1 MNPLINKI
9 ILYAKL
15 IRVTNWLKNIF
26 VFVPIVFSRHLFDSN
41 YLIKVI
47 VAFITFSLAASLIYV
62 FNDIVDIEKDKIH
75 PLKKFR
81 PLANGLMSK
90 SEAWMAFTILFFIT
104 SLLCTLIR
112 SEFVIVIFLYFLIN
126 IFYSLYLK
134 NIVIVDVFCI
144 SAGFMLRV
152 IGGALI
158 ISVYISKWLILTTL
172 FLSLFL
178 AIMKRRVEFMS
189 YQKIV
194 EQREVLNQYS
204 LSFIDQMVSI
214 TAAGVVISYALYTV
228 ASRTVLEFGTER
240 LIYTS
245 IFVLFGIF
253 RYMYLAFKQNKGEN
267 VAEILLTDVPMI
279 INSLLYIAAALLII
293 YYK

>member
-90 SEAWMAFTILFFIT
+90 SEAWIAFTILFFIT

-126 IFYSLYLK
+126 ILYSLYLK

-178 AIMKRRVEFMS
+178 AIMKRRVEFVS

>member
-1 MNPLINKI
+1 MNLLINKI

-26 VFVPIVFSRHLFDSN
+26 VFVPIVFSRHLFDSD

-90 SEAWMAFTILFFIT
+90 SEAWIAFTILFFIT

-178 AIMKRRVEFMS
+178 AIMKRRVEFVS